1 MSDADAP
8 IAVAATG
15 SRSARRLAQ
24 LEIHDADGRR
34 VHWHDVLAWPLT
46 IGRALDNDI
55 VLADPYVAAQHA
67 IVAPGE
73 DGQLRLRVLAS
84 INGAVI
90 EAGHRLQHVAG
101 GEQVALPTQA
111 RWRLGRTTLRVHRAE
126 DALAEELP
134 LPMLAGPAAAW
145 VTPLLLLLA
154 LVWQVASLWIA
165 NTADAKFIDYLAP
178 LFGMASG
185 LLVWVL
191 AWGLLSKLFGGRFIV
206 RVHLWLALAVMLAG
220 AAADVVLPALAF
232 AFDQPWLS
240 RLRPLLTVGFGAL
253 LVALHLSVVAP
264 RQASWLRATVAAVT
278 VLGLAFQM
286 ATQWQRSDRLF
297 GELYADVL
305 LPPALRL
312 APARPVSALVEDLRS
327 LEQPLRERAR
337 KAKEDEFEP

>member
-1 MSDADAP
+1 MSESTTAINPEA
-8 IAVAATG
+8 
-15 SRSARRLAQ
+15 ARRVAQ
-24 LEIHDADGRR
+24 VEVHDADGRR
-34 VHWHDVLAWPLT
+34 VHWHDVQAWPLA
-46 IGRALDNDI
+46 IGRALDNDL
-55 VLADPYVAAQHA
+55 VLADPHVAAHHA
-67 IVAPGE
+67 TLAPGD
-73 DGQLRLRVLAS
+73 DGLLQLHVLAS

-90 EAGHRLQHVAG
+90 ESGLRPKSLAS
-101 GEQVALPTQA
+101 GERAALPAQA

-126 DALAEELP
+126 EALAEELP
-134 LPMLAGPAAAW
+134 LPLQAGPAAAW
-145 VTPLLLLLA
+145 VTPLLLALA

-185 LLVWVL
+185 LVVWVL
-191 AWGLLSKLFGGRFIV
+191 AWGLLSKLFGGRFVV

-220 AAADVVLPALAF
+220 AAADLVLPALAF
-232 AFDQPWLS
+232 IFDQPWLS
-240 RLRPLLTVGFGAL
+240 RLRPLVTVGLGAA

-264 RQASWLRATVAAVT
+264 RQASRLRATVAAVT
-278 VLGLAFQM
+278 VLGLAFQV

-312 APARPVSALVEDLRS
+312 APAQPVAALVDDLRS